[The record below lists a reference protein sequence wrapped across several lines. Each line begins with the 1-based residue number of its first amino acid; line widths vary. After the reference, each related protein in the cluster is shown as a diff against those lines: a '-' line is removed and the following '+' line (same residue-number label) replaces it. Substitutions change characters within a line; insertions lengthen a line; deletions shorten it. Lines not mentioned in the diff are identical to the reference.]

1 MVSSAG
7 LYVVIRER
15 PERSTTQSA
24 ERNGLPNSIWV
35 PDPFGTRVPF
45 SSAMAA
51 ASSATVPGRTLRP
64 TEIPSMINSRTSQQ
78 HGFDAFAD
86 CFRARCRRPADFG
99 TRVARWK
106 YFGGIQHRRWI
117 ENTLHCAHH
126 IEIRVI
132 KNESHE
138 LFLLDSDS

>member
-24 ERNGLPNSIWV
+24 ERSGLPNSICV

-51 ASSATVPGRTLRP
+51 ASSATVSGRTLRP

-86 CFRARCRRPADFG
+86 CFRARCRRSADFG
-99 TRVARWK
+99 TSVARWK
-106 YFGGIQHRRWI
+106 NFGRIQHGRWVKDALYG
-117 ENTLHCAHH
+117 THP
-126 IEIRVI
+126 IEIRVV
-132 KNESHE
+132 KN
-138 LFLLDSDS
+138 